1 MGLKSVKYVC
11 ATVWCNVIILISI
24 QQDEE
29 GESMRAA
36 IDRILEGNFDYEK
49 GSLDFSCSK
58 LEINIF
64 SGELFEGSFTIFG
77 EEGRFTKGFVLSS
90 DSRME
95 CLTEEFLG
103 SREEIGFCFHGENLE
118 EGEVVK
124 GEFQVISNQGE
135 YYLPFVVNVEYR
147 VLASSLGNI
156 KNLFHFANLAKT
168 NPEEAVSLFYSKD
181 FHRIFTGS
189 DRQFY
194 DYYRGLSAIPGN
206 EQNVEEFLIG
216 INKKHKIEY
225 LTDVQ
230 EICLEDVRE
239 VTETGIQITRN
250 GWGYTR
256 LSVEV
261 EGDFLYTEKSRITDA
276 DFLGNSYRLAVY
288 VDEALLHMGNNY
300 GSIRLRD
307 SYSEKRIP
315 VMINQKGAGGRG
327 RRALYKKGLIVQLM
341 QQYRDFR
348 LKKNNSAAWLRES
361 SLLVEKMAAE
371 DEGDVPAR
379 LFQAQLL
386 ITEERYN
393 EARWILDHTADILD
407 SMEEQEPSWLAY
419 YLYLTTLI
427 QREESY
433 VDEIT
438 EQVAYLYKKNREE
451 WRIAWLLLY
460 LSEEYS
466 KSFSKK
472 WMFLEEQYG
481 RGSRS
486 PVLYIEA
493 LLLLNQN
500 PSLLIKLGAFER
512 QILFYGARYEM
523 LQEDVVMQFVYLV
536 QREREYSDCIYRIL
550 KACYQIRP
558 DARILQEICSLLIK
572 GNKTGR
578 KYFTW
583 YALGVEAELRITRL
597 YEYYMMSVDT
607 NTMEALP
614 RMVLMYFAYQ
624 NSLNYELAAFLYV
637 NVYRHREKFPELYES
652 YRDIMEQFVT
662 EQIIKGRINR
672 DLAYLYKNLLTERM
686 LTPEVAEALGGLLFV
701 NLVEISVEDIRY
713 VIVCQAGM
721 EGEVRYPVVDGRALV
736 SLPGAESR
744 ILFEDGCQ
752 NRYMVSIPHTIEKL
766 MLPGKLMKLA
776 APLAGSIRDLNI
788 SMCING
794 TEPADITEENEI
806 RFRYLLTDGGL
817 QGGLRRSISRK
828 LIQYYYDKDKL
839 QELDECLELI
849 SPEGYSAS
857 ERGELFRY
865 LVIRGQKDK
874 AFSWLTDYGPF
885 GVEPKIVVRLC
896 SRVIQEREF
905 AEDAAIT
912 EAVWYAFKRGKYDE
926 RGLQYLIRYFRGLTK
941 EMRDIYK
948 AADSFG
954 EDSSALCE
962 RMLIQ
967 MLYTGSFVGEKMDIF
982 RTYTTGVSG
991 NDVEEAFLSQCAYEY
1006 FVKDRVT
1013 DSYVFDV
1020 ITDRFKREEALNQV
1034 CKLAYVK
1041 FYAEHKEMLTG
1052 ERQGIVR
1059 LFIRELL
1066 EEHIFLKMFTE
1077 FKELRDSRLNQ
1088 LSDRVI
1094 VEYKAH
1100 PDARAIIHYCMEA
1113 PEDTEPEYLTEEM
1126 RDAIGGVCFKEFVL
1140 FFGENLQYYIVE
1152 EQGGNEQLTVS
1163 AAIQKSDMGSWNLES
1178 KFNLINDIC
1187 ISNTLQDYE
1196 TVDKL
1201 LEEYEYTE
1209 YLKNGLFRLR

>member
-1 MGLKSVKYVC
+1 MK
-11 ATVWCNVIILISI
+11 
-24 QQDEE
+24 
-29 GESMRAA
+29 AA
-36 IDRILEGNFDYEK
+36 VDRILEGNFDYEK

-58 LEINIF
+58 LEITILP
-64 SGELFEGSFTIFG
+64 GEIFEGSFTIYA
-77 EEGRFTKGFVLSS
+77 EEGRFTKGFVISS

-95 CLTEEFLG
+95 CLTSEFLG
-103 SREEIGFCFHGENLE
+103 TGEEIAFCFHGENLE

-147 VLASSLGNI
+147 VLTSSMGNI

-168 NPEEAVSLFYSKD
+168 NPEEAAALFYSKD
-181 FHRIFTGS
+181 FSGIFTGS

-216 INKKHKIEY
+216 INKKNKIDY

-230 EICLEDVRE
+230 EIRLTDVKE
-239 VTETGIQITRN
+239 VVETCIQITRN

-256 LSVEV
+256 LWVEV
-261 EGDFLYTEKSRITDA
+261 EGDFLYTEKNVITDA
-276 DFLGNSYRLAVY
+276 DFLGNSYRLPVY
-288 VDEALLHMGNNY
+288 VDETLLHSGNNY
-300 GSIRLRD
+300 GSIRLAD
-307 SYSEKRIP
+307 NYGEKRIA
-315 VMINQKGAGGRG
+315 VIVNQKGAGGRG
-327 RRALYKKGLIVQLM
+327 HRTLYKKGLILQLM
-341 QQYRDFR
+341 QHYRDFR
-348 LKKNNSAAWLRES
+348 LKKNSSAAWLRES
-361 SLLVEKMAAE
+361 SLLVEKLAAE
-371 DEGDVPAR
+371 DESDISVR

-393 EARWILDHTADILD
+393 EARWVLDHTADILD
-407 SMEEQEPSWLAY
+407 NMEEQDPSQLAY

-438 EQVAYLYKKNREE
+438 EQVTYLYKKNREE

-460 LSEEYS
+460 LSEEYG

-500 PSLLIKLGAFER
+500 PSLLIKLGDFEKR
-512 QILFYGARYEM
+512 ILFFGARYEM
-523 LQEDVVMQFVYLV
+523 LQEDVIMQFIYLV
-536 QREREYSDCIYRIL
+536 QREREYSDCVYRIL
-550 KACYQIRP
+550 KACYRIKP
-558 DARILQEICSLLIK
+558 DVRILQEICSLLIK

-578 KYFTW
+578 KYFNW

-607 NTMEALP
+607 NTVEALP

-624 NSLNYELAAFLYV
+624 NSLNYELAAFLYTHV
-637 NVYRHREKFPELYES
+637 HKHKEEYPELYES
-652 YRDIMEQFVT
+652 YRDIIEQFVT
-662 EQIIKGRINR
+662 EQILKGRINR

-686 LTPEVAEALGGLLFV
+686 VTPELAEALGGLLFM
-701 NLVEISVEDIRY
+701 NLVEISAGDIRY
-713 VIVCQAGM
+713 VIVCQAGL
-721 EGEVRYPVVDGRALV
+721 EGEVRYPVVDGKALV
-736 SLPGAESR
+736 SLPGTESR
-744 ILFEDGCQ
+744 LLFEDSSQ
-752 NRYMVSIPHTIEKL
+752 NRYMVSVPYTMEKL
-766 MLPGKLMKLA
+766 MLSGKLMKLA

-788 SMCING
+788 SMCLNG
-794 TEPADITEENEI
+794 AEAVDITEENEI
-806 RFRYLLTDGGL
+806 RFRYLLTEGGL
-817 QGGLRRSISRK
+817 QSGLMRNISRK
-828 LIQYYYDKDKL
+828 LIQYYYDRDKL
-839 QELDECLELI
+839 NELDEYLEKI

-857 ERGELFRY
+857 ERGEIFRY
-865 LVIRGQKDK
+865 LVIRGQKNK
-874 AFSWLTDYGPF
+874 AYSWLADYGPF

-896 SRVIQEREF
+896 SRIIQEKEF
-905 AEDAAIT
+905 AEDPVIT

-926 RGLQYLIRYFRGLTK
+926 KGLQYLILYFRGMTK

-962 RMLIQ
+962 RMLTQ
-967 MLYTGSFVGEKMDIF
+967 MLYTGSFVGEKIEIF
-982 RTYTTGVSG
+982 RTYILRGAR

-1013 DSYVFDV
+1013 DSYIFDV
-1020 ITDRFKREEALNQV
+1020 ITERYKQEEEISQI

-1041 FYAEHKEMLTG
+1041 FYAEHKEQLTG
-1052 ERQGIVR
+1052 ERQEIIR
-1059 LFIRELL
+1059 FFIRELL
-1066 EEHIFLKMFTE
+1066 EEHIFLKIFTE
-1077 FKELRDSRLNQ
+1077 FKDLRDSRLNQ

-1100 PDARAIIHYCMEA
+1100 PDARSVMHYCMEA
-1113 PEDTEPEYLTEEM
+1113 PENAEPEYLTEEM
-1126 RDAIGGVCFKEFVL
+1126 QEVIGGVCFKEFVL
-1140 FFGENLQYYIVE
+1140 FFGETLQYYIVE
-1152 EQGGNEQLTVS
+1152 EQGENEQLTAS
-1163 AAIQKSDMGSWNLES
+1163 ASLQKSDMGGWNLES
-1178 KFNLINDIC
+1178 KFNLLNDIC

-1201 LEEYEYTE
+1201 LEEYEHTE
-1209 YLKNGLFRLR
+1209 YLKNGLFRLK